1 LIRRITSS
9 DGRTLIISAVRRL
22 EEPPQ
27 RPLHIGGENPLHA
40 QTLVDASL
48 KH

>member
-1 LIRRITSS
+1 VLF
-9 DGRTLIISAVRRL
+9 DGLKSR
-22 EEPPQ
+22 Q